1 MALPL
6 RYSFRNVLVRW
17 RSTIATVLGIALVV
31 FVFVLL
37 QSLAA
42 GIEKSSGNTG
52 DPRNILVT
60 RKGSTAESASMI
72 SRENLRDLQ
81 YFEEI
86 ARNERSEPV
95 ISADV
100 LVLASLPRID
110 GSGEANVLLRGIS
123 PRGIELRPQVRL
135 SQVPTNA
142 LASSTNRSTPVGPIG
157 RMKRLVKSWFSS
169 DPKVVAGRWF
179 TPGKRE
185 IVVSEK
191 LAKRFANFGIGE
203 SFKTGPAT
211 LTVVGWLEGGGSAF
225 DSECWLDADECRS
238 LFDRDMYSSFLIRPS
253 DEAAAERL
261 LGRIEA
267 DRRFKLK
274 AEKEVEYYRKQTMTA
289 APIKWL
295 GGFLAVMM
303 SVGAVFAAMNTMY
316 ASVGARTREIGT
328 LRVLG
333 YRRRSVVLALLIE
346 GALLAMIGGAVG
358 CAIAFGWNG
367 YTTATMGF
375 ETFSEIVF
383 EFTVTP
389 RLVIEG
395 LVFAVIVGVMGSLLP
410 AVRASRLPVISALKA
425 V

>member
-6 RYSFRNVLVRW
+6 NYSFRNALVRW

-42 GIEKSSGNTG
+42 GIEKSSSNTG
-52 DPRNILVT
+52 DPRNIMVV
-60 RKGSTAESASMI
+60 RKGSTAESASLI
-72 SRENLRDLQ
+72 SRQTLTEIR

-86 ARNERSEPV
+86 ARNESGEPI

-100 LVLASLPRID
+100 LVLASLPRRD
-110 GSGEANVLLRGIS
+110 NSGEANVLLRGVTA
-123 PRGIELRPQVRL
+123 RGMELRPQVK
-135 SQVPTNA
+135 
-142 LASSTNRSTPVGPIG
+142 LA
-157 RMKRLVKSWFSS
+157 
-169 DPKVVAGRWF
+169 AGRWF
-179 TPGKRE
+179 EAGKRE
-185 IVVSEK
+185 IVVSAK
-191 LAKRFANFGIGE
+191 LAKRFANFDIGR
-203 SFKTGPAT
+203 SFKTGSAT
-211 LTVVGWLEGGGSAF
+211 FTVVGWLEGGGSAF

-238 LFDRDMYSSFLIRPS
+238 TFERDMYSSFLIRPA
-253 DEAAAERL
+253 DEAAAEKL
-261 LGRIEA
+261 IARIEA

-316 ASVGARTREIGT
+316 AAVGARTREIGT

-333 YRRRSVVLALLIE
+333 FRRRAVVAALLLEGGLLALV
-346 GALLAMIGGAVG
+346 GGVLG
-358 CAIAFGWNG
+358 CAIAFYWNG
-367 YTTATMGF
+367 YTTATMGM

-383 EFTVTP
+383 EFRVTP
-389 RLVIEG
+389 KLVVQG
-395 LVFAVIVGVMGSLLP
+395 LVFAVVVGLIGTLFP
-410 AVRASRLPVISALKA
+410 AIRAARLPVIEALKA

>member
-6 RYSFRNVLVRW
+6 NYSFRNALVRW

-42 GIEKSSGNTG
+42 GIEKSSSNTG
-52 DPRNILVT
+52 DPRNIMVV
-60 RKGSTAESASMI
+60 RKGSTAESASLI
-72 SRENLRDLQ
+72 SRQTLSEIR

-86 ARNERSEPV
+86 ARNESGEPI

-100 LVLASLPRID
+100 LVLASLPRRD
-110 GSGEANVLLRGIS
+110 NSGEANVLLRGVTA
-123 PRGIELRPQVRL
+123 RGMELRPQVK
-135 SQVPTNA
+135 
-142 LASSTNRSTPVGPIG
+142 LA
-157 RMKRLVKSWFSS
+157 
-169 DPKVVAGRWF
+169 AGRWF
-179 TPGKRE
+179 EAGKRE
-185 IVVSEK
+185 IVVSAK
-191 LAKRFANFGIGE
+191 LAKRFANFDIGQ
-203 SFKTGPAT
+203 SFKTGSAT
-211 LTVVGWLEGGGSAF
+211 FTVVGWLEGGGSAF

-238 LFDRDMYSSFLIRPS
+238 TFERDMYSSFLIRPS
-253 DEAAAERL
+253 DEAAGEKLIA
-261 LGRIEA
+261 RIEA

-316 ASVGARTREIGT
+316 AAVGARTREIGT

-333 YRRRSVVLALLIE
+333 FRRRAVVAALLMEGGLLALV
-346 GALLAMIGGAVG
+346 GGVLG
-358 CAIAFGWNG
+358 CAIAFYWNG
-367 YTTATMGF
+367 YTTATMGM

-383 EFTVTP
+383 EFRVTP
-389 RLVIEG
+389 KLVVQG
-395 LVFAVIVGVMGSLLP
+395 LVFAVVVGLIGTLFP
-410 AVRASRLPVISALKA
+410 AIRAARLPVISALKSI
-425 V
+425 

>member
-6 RYSFRNVLVRW
+6 NYSFRNALVRW

-42 GIEKSSGNTG
+42 GIEKSSSNTG
-52 DPRNILVT
+52 DPRNIMVV
-60 RKGSTAESASMI
+60 RKGSTAESASLI
-72 SRENLRDLQ
+72 SRQTLTEIR

-86 ARNERSEPV
+86 ARNENGEPI

-100 LVLASLPRID
+100 LVLASLPRRD
-110 GSGEANVLLRGIS
+110 GSGEANVLLRGVTA
-123 PRGIELRPQVRL
+123 RGMELRPQVKI
-135 SQVPTNA
+135 S
-142 LASSTNRSTPVGPIG
+142 
-157 RMKRLVKSWFSS
+157 
-169 DPKVVAGRWF
+169 AGRWF
-179 TPGKRE
+179 EAGKRE
-185 IVVSEK
+185 IVVSAK
-191 LAKRFANFGIGE
+191 LAKRFANFDIGQ
-203 SFKTGPAT
+203 SFKTGSAT
-211 LTVVGWLEGGGSAF
+211 FTVVGWLDGGGSAF

-238 LFDRDMYSSFLIRPS
+238 TFERDMYSSFLIRPA
-253 DEAAAERL
+253 DEAAGEKLIA
-261 LGRIEA
+261 RIEA

-316 ASVGARTREIGT
+316 AAVGARTREIGT

-333 YRRRSVVLALLIE
+333 FRRRAVVAALLLEGGLLALV
-346 GALLAMIGGAVG
+346 GGVLG
-358 CAIAFGWNG
+358 CAIAFYWNG
-367 YTTATMGF
+367 YTTATMGM

-383 EFTVTP
+383 EFRVTP
-389 RLVIEG
+389 KLVVQG
-395 LVFAVIVGVMGSLLP
+395 LVFAVVVGLIGTLFP
-410 AVRASRLPVISALKA
+410 AIRAARLPVISALKSI
-425 V
+425 

>member
-6 RYSFRNVLVRW
+6 NYSFRNALVRW

-42 GIEKSSGNTG
+42 GIEKSSSNTG
-52 DPRNILVT
+52 DPRNIMVV
-60 RKGSTAESASMI
+60 RKGSTAESASLI
-72 SRENLRDLQ
+72 SRQTLTEIR

-86 ARNERSEPV
+86 ARNESGEPI

-100 LVLASLPRID
+100 LVLASLPRRD
-110 GSGEANVLLRGIS
+110 GSGEANVLLRGVTA
-123 PRGIELRPQVRL
+123 RGMELRPQVKI
-135 SQVPTNA
+135 S
-142 LASSTNRSTPVGPIG
+142 
-157 RMKRLVKSWFSS
+157 
-169 DPKVVAGRWF
+169 AGRWF
-179 TPGKRE
+179 EAGKRE
-185 IVVSEK
+185 IVVSAK
-191 LAKRFANFGIGE
+191 LAKRFANFDIGQ
-203 SFKTGPAT
+203 SFKTGSAT
-211 LTVVGWLEGGGSAF
+211 FTVVGWLDGGGSAF

-238 LFDRDMYSSFLIRPS
+238 TFERDMYSSFLIRPA
-253 DEAAAERL
+253 DEAAGEKLIA
-261 LGRIEA
+261 RIEA

-316 ASVGARTREIGT
+316 AAVGARTREIGT

-333 YRRRSVVLALLIE
+333 FRRRAVVAALLLEGGLLALV
-346 GALLAMIGGAVG
+346 GGVLG
-358 CAIAFGWNG
+358 CAIAFYWNG
-367 YTTATMGF
+367 YTTATMGM

-383 EFTVTP
+383 EFRVTP
-389 RLVIEG
+389 ELVVQG
-395 LVFAVIVGVMGSLLP
+395 LVFAVIVGLIGTLFP
-410 AVRASRLPVISALKA
+410 AIRASRLPVISALKSI
-425 V
+425 

>member
-6 RYSFRNVLVRW
+6 NYSFRNALVRW

-42 GIEKSSGNTG
+42 GIEKSSSNTG
-52 DPRNILVT
+52 DPRNIMVV
-60 RKGSTAESASMI
+60 RKGSTAESASLI
-72 SRENLRDLQ
+72 SRQTLTEMR

-86 ARNERSEPV
+86 ARNENGEPI

-100 LVLASLPRID
+100 LVLANLPRRD
-110 GSGEANVLLRGIS
+110 GSGEANVLLRGVTA
-123 PRGIELRPQVRL
+123 RGMELRPQVKM
-135 SQVPTNA
+135 S
-142 LASSTNRSTPVGPIG
+142 
-157 RMKRLVKSWFSS
+157 
-169 DPKVVAGRWF
+169 AGRWF
-179 TPGKRE
+179 EAGKRE
-185 IVVSEK
+185 IVVSAK
-191 LAKRFANFGIGE
+191 LAKRFANFDIGQ
-203 SFKTGPAT
+203 SFKTGSAT
-211 LTVVGWLEGGGSAF
+211 FTVVGWMDGGGSAF

-238 LFDRDMYSSFLIRPS
+238 TFERDMYSSFLIRPS
-253 DEAAAERL
+253 DETAGEKLIA
-261 LGRIEA
+261 RIEA

-316 ASVGARTREIGT
+316 AAVGARTREIGT

-333 YRRRSVVLALLIE
+333 FRRRAVVAALLLEGGLLALV
-346 GALLAMIGGAVG
+346 GGVLG
-358 CAIAFGWNG
+358 CAIAFYWNG
-367 YTTATMGF
+367 YTTATMGM

-383 EFTVTP
+383 EFRVTP
-389 RLVIEG
+389 KLVVQG
-395 LVFAVIVGVMGSLLP
+395 LVFAVIVGLIGTLFP
-410 AVRASRLPVISALKA
+410 AIRASRLPVIAALKSI
-425 V
+425 

>member
-6 RYSFRNVLVRW
+6 RYSFRNVLIRW

-52 DPRNILVT
+52 DPRNLMVV
-60 RKGSTAESASMI
+60 RKGSTAESASLI
-72 SRENLRDLQ
+72 SRENLRDVQ

-86 ARNERSEPV
+86 ARNERNEPI

-100 LVLASLPRID
+100 LVLASLPRKD

-123 PRGIELRPQVRL
+123 PRGAELRPQVKL
-135 SQVPTNA
+135 
-142 LASSTNRSTPVGPIG
+142 
-157 RMKRLVKSWFSS
+157 
-169 DPKVVAGRWF
+169 VAGRWF
-179 TPGKRE
+179 APGKRE
-185 IVVSEK
+185 IVVSER
-191 LAKRFANFGIGE
+191 LARRFANFGIGE
-203 SFKTGPAT
+203 SFKAGSAT

-238 LFDRDMYSSFLIRPS
+238 LFERELYSSFLIRPS
-253 DEAAAERL
+253 DEAAAQRL
-261 LGRIEA
+261 LKRIEE
-267 DRRFKLK
+267 DKRFKLK
-274 AEKEVEYYRKQTMTA
+274 AEKEVDYYRKQTMTA

-333 YRRRSVVLALLIE
+333 FRRRSVVVALLME
-346 GALLAMIGGAVG
+346 GALLALVGGAVG
-358 CAIAFGWNG
+358 CGIASFWNG
-367 YTTATMGF
+367 YSTATMGF

-383 EFTVTP
+383 EFTITSK
-389 RLVIEG
+389 LVIEG
-395 LVFAVIVGVMGSLLP
+395 LIFAVIVGVVGSLLP
-410 AVRASRLPVISALKA
+410 AVRASRLPVIAALKS

>member
-1 MALPL
+1 
-6 RYSFRNVLVRW
+6 VRW

-52 DPRNILVT
+52 DPRNIMVT
-60 RKGSTAESASMI
+60 RKGSTAESASLI
-72 SRENLRDLQ
+72 SRENLRDIQ

-86 ARNERSEPV
+86 ARNERGEPV

-110 GSGEANVLLRGIS
+110 GSGEANVLFRGIS
-123 PRGIELRPQVRL
+123 SRGTELRPQVRL
-135 SQVPTNA
+135 
-142 LASSTNRSTPVGPIG
+142 
-157 RMKRLVKSWFSS
+157 
-169 DPKVVAGRWF
+169 VAGRWF

-203 SFKTGPAT
+203 SFKTGSAT

-238 LFDRDMYSSFLIRPS
+238 LFERDLYSSFLIRPV
-253 DEAAAERL
+253 DEAAGQRL
-261 LGRIEA
+261 LQRIDA

-333 YRRRSVVLALLIE
+333 FRRRSVVLALLIE
-346 GALLAMIGGAVG
+346 GALLAMVGGALG
-358 CAIAFGWNG
+358 CAIAFFWNG

-389 RLVIEG
+389 RLVVEG
-395 LVFAVIVGVMGSLLP
+395 LIFAVIVGVMGSLLP
-410 AVRASRLPVISALKA
+410 ALRASRLPVIAALKS

>member
-6 RYSFRNVLVRW
+6 NYSFRNALVRW
-17 RSTIATVLGIALVV
+17 RSTLATVLGIALVV

-52 DPRNILVT
+52 DPRNIMVV
-60 RKGSTAESASMI
+60 RKGSTAESASLI
-72 SRENLRDLQ
+72 SRQTFTEIR

-86 ARNERSEPV
+86 ARNEKDEPV

-100 LVLASLPRID
+100 LVLVNLPRRENN
-110 GSGEANVLLRGIS
+110 GEANVLLRGVT
-123 PRGIELRPQVRL
+123 PRGMELRPQVKL
-135 SQVPTNA
+135 T
-142 LASSTNRSTPVGPIG
+142 
-157 RMKRLVKSWFSS
+157 
-169 DPKVVAGRWF
+169 AGRWF
-179 TPGKRE
+179 NPGQRE
-185 IVVSEK
+185 IVVSTK
-191 LAKRFANFGIGE
+191 LAKRFANFDIGQ
-203 SFKTGPAT
+203 SFKTGNAT
-211 LTVVGWLEGGGSAF
+211 FTVVGWLEGGGSAF

-238 LFDRDMYSSFLIRPS
+238 TFERDMYSSFLIRVA
-253 DEAAAERL
+253 DDATGAKL
-261 LGRIEA
+261 IQRIEN

-274 AEKEVEYYRKQTMTA
+274 AEKEVEYYKKQTMTA

-316 ASVGARTREIGT
+316 AAVGARTREIGT

-333 YRRRSVVLALLIE
+333 FRRRAVVTALLIE
-346 GALLAMIGGAVG
+346 GGFLAFLGGILG
-358 CAIAFGWNG
+358 CAVAFYWNG

-383 EFTVTP
+383 QFTVTP
-389 RLVIEG
+389 KLIAQG
-395 LVFAVIVGVMGSLLP
+395 LVFAVVVGLIGTLFP
-410 AVRASRLPVISALKA
+410 AIRASRLPVIAALKSI
-425 V
+425 

>member
-6 RYSFRNVLVRW
+6 NYSFRNALVRW

-52 DPRNILVT
+52 DPRNIMIV
-60 RKGSTAESASMI
+60 RKGSTAESASLI
-72 SRENLRDLQ
+72 SRPTFTEIR

-86 ARNERSEPV
+86 ARNEKGEPV

-100 LVLASLPRID
+100 LVLVNLPRRENN
-110 GSGEANVLLRGIS
+110 GEANVLLRGVT
-123 PRGIELRPQVRL
+123 PRGMELRPQVKL
-135 SQVPTNA
+135 T
-142 LASSTNRSTPVGPIG
+142 
-157 RMKRLVKSWFSS
+157 
-169 DPKVVAGRWF
+169 AGRWF
-179 TPGKRE
+179 EPGQRE
-185 IVVSEK
+185 IVVSAK
-191 LAKRFANFGIGE
+191 LAKRFANFGIGD
-203 SFKTGPAT
+203 SFKTGSAT
-211 LTVVGWLEGGGSAF
+211 FTVVGWLDGGGSAF

-238 LFDRDMYSSFLIRPS
+238 TFERDMYSSFLIRVPDDAS
-253 DEAAAERL
+253 AEKL
-261 LGRIEA
+261 ITRIEN

-274 AEKEVEYYRKQTMTA
+274 AEKEVEYYKKQTMTA

-316 ASVGARTREIGT
+316 AAVGARTREIGT

-333 YRRRSVVLALLIE
+333 FRRRAVVTALMIE
-346 GALLAMIGGAVG
+346 GGFLAFLGGIIG
-358 CAIAFGWNG
+358 CAVAFYWNG

-383 EFTVTP
+383 QFSVTP
-389 RLVIEG
+389 QLVAEG
-395 LVFAVIVGVMGSLLP
+395 LIFAVVVGLVGTLFP
-410 AVRASRLPVISALKA
+410 ALRASRLPVIAALKSI
-425 V
+425 

>member
-52 DPRNILVT
+52 DPRNIIVT
-60 RKGSTAESASMI
+60 RKGSTAESASLI
-72 SRENLRDLQ
+72 SRENLRDIQ

-123 PRGIELRPQVRL
+123 PRGIELRPQVKL
-135 SQVPTNA
+135 
-142 LASSTNRSTPVGPIG
+142 
-157 RMKRLVKSWFSS
+157 
-169 DPKVVAGRWF
+169 VAGNWF

-191 LAKRFANFGIGE
+191 LAKRFANFGIGQ

-238 LFDRDMYSSFLIRPS
+238 LFDRDMYSSFLIRPV
-253 DEAAAERL
+253 DEAAGQRL
-261 LGRIEA
+261 LKRIEE

-389 RLVIEG
+389 RLVVEG
-395 LVFAVIVGVMGSLLP
+395 LIFAVIVGVMGSLLP

>member
-6 RYSFRNVLVRW
+6 NYSFRNALVRW

-42 GIEKSSGNTG
+42 GIEKSSSNTG
-52 DPRNILVT
+52 DPRNIMVV
-60 RKGSTAESASMI
+60 RKGSTAESASLI
-72 SRENLRDLQ
+72 SRQTLTEIR

-86 ARNERSEPV
+86 ARNESGEPI

-100 LVLASLPRID
+100 LVLASLPRRD
-110 GSGEANVLLRGIS
+110 GSGEANVLLRGVTA
-123 PRGIELRPQVRL
+123 RGMELRPQVKI
-135 SQVPTNA
+135 S
-142 LASSTNRSTPVGPIG
+142 
-157 RMKRLVKSWFSS
+157 
-169 DPKVVAGRWF
+169 AGRWF
-179 TPGKRE
+179 EAGKRE
-185 IVVSEK
+185 IVVSAK
-191 LAKRFANFGIGE
+191 LAKRFANFDIGQ
-203 SFKTGPAT
+203 SFKTGSAT
-211 LTVVGWLEGGGSAF
+211 FTVVGWLDGGGSAF

-238 LFDRDMYSSFLIRPS
+238 TFERDMYSSFLIRPT
-253 DEAAAERL
+253 DEAAGEKLIAS
-261 LGRIEA
+261 IEA

-316 ASVGARTREIGT
+316 AAVGARTREIGT

-333 YRRRSVVLALLIE
+333 FRRRAVVAALLLEGGLLALV
-346 GALLAMIGGAVG
+346 GGVLG
-358 CAIAFGWNG
+358 CAIAFYWNG
-367 YTTATMGF
+367 YTTATMGM

-383 EFTVTP
+383 EFRVTP
-389 RLVIEG
+389 KLVVQG
-395 LVFAVIVGVMGSLLP
+395 LVFAVIVGLIGTLFP
-410 AVRASRLPVISALKA
+410 AIRAAWLPVISALKSI
-425 V
+425 